1 MESAYDKMKRL
12 AFEIR
17 QKKQNDIR
25 LKANYTH
32 RRTYIIGQMTLEL
45 LPYSIRFT
53 NDTNGRK
60 VIHLANFE
68 AYVRALSAKASIH
81 EFLTSSAPLPKKVV
95 VEVKKDLR
103 YLETHH
109 REIKKTAAIGPRVI
123 SDKDQVSQYTDTRHL
138 EKRRKYLVGMIML
151 HYFPELPPLDDCT
164 NEVYRSQLGRYEQ
177 LLNLIRKINMQEF
190 ARHLHIES
198 MRKKE

>member
-32 RRTYIIGQMTLEL
+32 RRTYIIGQMALEL

-81 EFLTSSAPLPKKVV
+81 EFLTSSAPLP
-95 VEVKKDLR
+95 L
-103 YLETHH
+103 
-109 REIKKTAAIGPRVI
+109 
-123 SDKDQVSQYTDTRHL
+123 S
-138 EKRRKYLVGMIML
+138 
-151 HYFPELPPLDDCT
+151 
-164 NEVYRSQLGRYEQ
+164 
-177 LLNLIRKINMQEF
+177 
-190 ARHLHIES
+190 
-198 MRKKE
+198 